1 MTQKTHVGFN
11 KKGEL
16 TSGKCEADKRPC
28 PYGNHFADPNE
39 AHIYLEEVSEALQS
53 LPPELVEGYKTH
65 AEVMGGSKIP
75 FDEAVEMGFPEDIA
89 HLIAGE
95 PTDPKYAREN
105 VGKGS
110 PTPTPPL
117 EPVVEAKEEPA
128 GESSEGSA
136 AKSVPEPQEEHL
148 AEQPKPAVKDS
159 SNPKARL
166 IEEIGEAGISHDS
179 YPAVPIDIDT
189 YEGYELFRK
198 VLDSYRLS
206 DGEEF
211 EKMSPYLRDAIYEGN
226 DPSGDR
232 DRMKKELHRYA
243 GAVNALRTGNLE
255 RLDKRDKY
263 RREMI
268 NDVLF
273 SQIQTD
279 YEAGKAYDE
288 QGIHLPGSPAFRTMA
303 NYGEFGNE
311 INDLITQDAIF
322 RKMKGEEKSL
332 RRQAD
337 EAINGDLI
345 HNDGVAGDADWHRV
359 IGPYGIPRSAPTEMG
374 YEPDIEMNRF
384 RHRMFIN
391 KYADMLAKDAGAKKS
406 AKATIRGLYVDEIK
420 ANIEAYGTLPK
431 SADTPITEKPFAYRD
446 DSFVV
451 DEYYEEA
458 GRRVAEK
465 LKPGAYVM
473 LGGHD
478 AEVYQIDDEGALI
491 TPEGQTWG
499 YVDTDSGKVYN
510 AHGRNVTR
518 DGGGVTVYAD
528 EEELIRHAALDDRPG
543 LADSEIISSDPGY
556 RSRYED
562 DPKHAKKYA
571 RALEYLKREEKALTH
586 ASTIRQEYSTAIS
599 GKDTSELYKVA
610 TSRFGMPAFDK
621 ELADDNTPEG
631 QFKKEIMVQ
640 DFLEKQF
647 NDGKARYNPK
657 TGSIVQANRKPLS
670 DYKPKKPLVELLG
683 KTTPVATKMSIIN
696 AARRSRNRVT
706 TQGDEFAGAFEPKLT
721 ENNPSAH
728 RRRVWDNKRVAP
740 KYARTGDLLFNSV
753 DKEKDKHPAFV
764 VVDREKGRMVPINTD
779 TYQHRNTKSSGDS
792 KGMLVPEKHQ
802 ALTSEYTVADILN
815 RYKMGDTS
823 LEVLDM
829 PYENDNDYDLIL
841 W

>member
-1 MTQKTHVGFN
+1 MTQQTHVGFN

-16 TSGKCEADKRPC
+16 TSGKCEANKRAC

-39 AHIYLEEVSEALQS
+39 AHTYLEEVSEALQS

-65 AEVMGGSKIP
+65 AEVMGDSKIP

-105 VGKGS
+105 VGKGV
-110 PTPTPPL
+110 
-117 EPVVEAKEEPA
+117 EPAEVSEVKEEPIEEPMGAEPEAKEVTPPKVA
-128 GESSEGSA
+128 
-136 AKSVPEPQEEHL
+136 SVDDSD
-148 AEQPKPAVKDS
+148 PKGK
-159 SNPKARL
+159 L
-166 IEEIGEAGISHDS
+166 LEEIASAGIDHDR
-179 YPAVPIDIDT
+179 YPMVPIELDT
-189 YEGYELFRK
+189 DEGYRLFRK

-211 EKMSPYLRDAIYEGN
+211 EAMSPYLRDAIYEGH

-255 RLDKRDKY
+255 RLDERDKT
-263 RREMI
+263 RRDMI
-268 NDVLF
+268 NNVLL
-273 SQIQTD
+273 SHIETD
-279 YEAGKAYDE
+279 YEAGKAYGE

-311 INDLITQDAIF
+311 INDLITQDTLF
-322 RKMKGEEKSL
+322 RKMKGEDKSL
-332 RRQAD
+332 RRQANK
-337 EAINGDLI
+337 AINGDLI

-391 KYADMLAKDAGAKKS
+391 KYTDMLAKDAGAKKS
-406 AKATIRGLYVDEIK
+406 ANATAKGLYVDEIK
-420 ANIEAYGTLPK
+420 ANIEAYGTIPRSVDDSIL
-431 SADTPITEKPFAYRD
+431 AKPFAYRD
-446 DSFVV
+446 DDFLAN
-451 DEYYEEA
+451 DYYEES

-473 LGGHD
+473 LHGHD

-491 TPEGQTWG
+491 TPDGKTWG
-499 YVDTDSGKVYN
+499 YVDTKSGKVYN

-528 EEELIRHAALDDRPG
+528 ENELISHAALDDRPG
-543 LADSEIISSDPGY
+543 LADDEIVSSGPGY

-562 DPKHAKKYA
+562 DPKYAKKYA
-571 RALEYLKREEKALTH
+571 RALEYLKREEKALAH

-621 ELADDNTPEG
+621 ELADDNSAEG

-647 NDGKARYNPK
+647 NDGKAKYNPK
-657 TGSIVQANRKPLS
+657 TGSIVKANRKPLS
-670 DYKPKKPLVELLG
+670 DYKPKKSLVDLLG
-683 KTTPVATKMSIIN
+683 TTTPVATKMSIIN

-740 KYARTGDLLFNSV
+740 KYARTGDILFNSV
-753 DKEKDKHPAFV
+753 NKEKDQHPTFV
-764 VVDREKGRMVPINTD
+764 VVDREKGHMVPLHTV
-779 TYQHRNTKSSGDS
+779 TSQHRNTKSSSDA
-792 KGMLVPEKHQ
+792 KGLSVTVTRWATT
-802 ALTSEYTVADILN
+802 ALKFCPCLTRAITITTLSSGKEFFT
-815 RYKMGDTS
+815 R
-823 LEVLDM
+823 
-829 PYENDNDYDLIL
+829 
-841 W
+841 

>member
-16 TSGKCEADKRPC
+16 TSGKCEANKRAC

-39 AHIYLEEVSEALQS
+39 AHTYLEEVSEALQS

-65 AEVMGGSKIP
+65 AEVMGDSKIP

-95 PTDPKYAREN
+95 PTEPKYAREN
-105 VGKGS
+105 VGKDIE
-110 PTPTPPL
+110 PA
-117 EPVVEAKEEPA
+117 EPVADVSEVKEEPI
-128 GESSEGSA
+128 EEPKSSPMGAE
-136 AKSVPEPQEEHL
+136 PEVKEATPPQEE
-148 AEQPKPAVKDS
+148 PKVASVDA
-159 SNPKARL
+159 SNPKAKL
-166 IEEIGEAGISHDS
+166 LEEIASAGINHDR
-179 YPAVPIDIDT
+179 YPMVPIELDT
-189 YEGYELFRK
+189 DEGYRLFRK

-211 EKMSPYLRDAIYEGN
+211 EAMSPYLRDAIYKGH
-226 DPSGDR
+226 DPNGDR

-255 RLDKRDKY
+255 RLNERDKV
-263 RREMI
+263 RREMFD
-268 NDVLF
+268 NVLL
-273 SQIQTD
+273 SYIETD
-279 YEAGKAYDE
+279 YEAGKAYDK
-288 QGIHLPGSPAFRTMA
+288 QGIHLPGSPTFRAMA

-311 INDLITQDAIF
+311 INDLITQDTLF
-322 RKMKGEEKSL
+322 RKMKGEDKAL
-332 RRQAD
+332 RRQAEEVID
-337 EAINGDLI
+337 GHLI

-374 YEPDIEMNRF
+374 YEPDIEMNKF

-391 KYADMLAKDAGAKKS
+391 KYTDMLAKDAGAKKS
-406 AKATIRGLYVDEIK
+406 ANATAKGLYVDEIK
-420 ANIEAYGTLPK
+420 ANIEAYGTIPRSVDDSIL
-431 SADTPITEKPFAYRD
+431 AKPFAYRD
-446 DSFVV
+446 DDFLAN
-451 DEYYEEA
+451 DYYEES

-473 LGGHD
+473 LHGHD

-491 TPEGQTWG
+491 TPDGKTWG
-499 YVDTDSGKVYN
+499 YVDTKSGKVYN

-528 EEELIRHAALDDRPG
+528 DNELISYAALDDRPG
-543 LADSEIISSDPGY
+543 LADDEIVSSDPGY

-562 DPKHAKKYA
+562 DPKYAKKYA
-571 RALEYLKREEKALTH
+571 RALEYLKREEKALAH

-599 GKDTSELYKVA
+599 GKDTGELYKVA

-621 ELADDNTPEG
+621 ELADDNSSEG

-647 NDGKARYNPK
+647 NDGKAKYNPK
-657 TGSIVQANRKPLS
+657 TGSIVKANRKPLS
-670 DYKPKKPLVELLG
+670 DYKPKKSLVDLLG
-683 KTTPVATKMSIIN
+683 TTTPVATKMSIIN

-740 KYARTGDLLFNSV
+740 KYARTGDILFNSV
-753 DKEKDKHPAFV
+753 NKEKDQHPTFV
-764 VVDREKGRMVPINTD
+764 VVDREKGHMVPLHTV
-779 TYQHRNTKSSGDS
+779 TSQHRNTKSSSDA
-792 KGMLVPEKHQ
+792 KGLLVPHSHQ
-802 ALTSEYTVADILN
+802 SMTSDYAVTDIIN
-815 RYKMGDTS
+815 RYKMGDNS
-823 LEVLDM
+823 LEVLPM
-829 PYENDNDYDLIL
+829 PYESDNDYDLIL

>member
-1 MTQKTHVGFN
+1 M
-11 KKGEL
+11 
-16 TSGKCEADKRPC
+16 
-28 PYGNHFADPNE
+28 
-39 AHIYLEEVSEALQS
+39 
-53 LPPELVEGYKTH
+53 
-65 AEVMGGSKIP
+65 
-75 FDEAVEMGFPEDIA
+75 A
-89 HLIAGE
+89 HLWE
-95 PTDPKYAREN
+95 LNLRRK
-105 VGKGS
+105 KS
-110 PTPTPPL
+110 PP
-117 EPVVEAKEEPA
+117 
-128 GESSEGSA
+128 
-136 AKSVPEPQEEHL
+136 PQEE
-148 AEQPKPAVKDS
+148 PKVASVDA
-159 SNPKARL
+159 SNPKAKL
-166 IEEIGEAGISHDS
+166 LEEIGKAGIDHDH
-179 YPAVPIDIDT
+179 YPAVPIDLDT
-189 YEGYELFRK
+189 DEGYELFRK

-206 DGEEF
+206 DGESF
-211 EKMSPYLRDAIYEGN
+211 EKMSPYLRDVIYEGN
-226 DPSGDR
+226 DPTGDR
-232 DRMKKELHRYA
+232 DRMKKELHKYA

-255 RLDKRDKY
+255 KLSERDKL
-263 RREMI
+263 RRDMF
-268 NDVLF
+268 NDVML
-273 SQIQTD
+273 SCIETGYRGD
-279 YEAGKAYDE
+279 VAYRE
-288 QGIHLPGSPAFRTMA
+288 RGISTPGTSVFRSLA

-311 INDLITQDAIF
+311 INDLIVQDALL
-322 RKMKGEEKSL
+322 RRMKGENKAY

-337 EAINGDLI
+337 EAIDGKLV
-345 HNDGVAGDADWHRV
+345 HNDGVTGDADWNRV
-359 IGPYGIPRSAPTEMG
+359 IGPYGIPQSAPTVMG
-374 YEPDIEMNRF
+374 YDPDIEMNKF

-406 AKATIRGLYVDEIK
+406 ANATAKGLYVDEIK

-451 DEYYEEA
+451 DEYYKEA
-458 GRRVAEK
+458 GARVAEK

-499 YVDTDSGKVYN
+499 YVDTESGKVYN

-528 EEELIRHAALDDRPG
+528 ENELISHAALDDRPG
-543 LADSEIISSDPGY
+543 LADDEIISSDPGY

-562 DPKHAKKYA
+562 DPKYAKKYE

-586 ASTIRQEYSTAIS
+586 ASAIRQEYSTAIS
-599 GKDTSELYKVA
+599 GKGTGELYKVA

-647 NDGKARYNPK
+647 TEGKARYNPK
-657 TGSIVQANRKPLS
+657 TGSIVKANRKPLS
-670 DYKPKKPLVELLG
+670 DYSPKKPLVELLG

-802 ALTSEYTVADILN
+802 ALTSDYTVTDILN

-829 PYENDNDYDLIL
+829 PYEDNNDYDLIL